1 MLPVFSNQLKQTVSP
16 QESFKC
22 SLGVD
27 PSVRVTYN
35 PPSKKINTPT
45 GSILTKST
53 VTTSHSQRITVKNTR
68 VFPVDKLIIKD
79 QVPISNDARIRVTV
93 TQPALV
99 TKAAATNSNTALV
112 KEVTIPNIK
121 GATVYARW
129 APSN

>member
-35 PPSKKINTPT
+35 PPSKKINAPT

-79 QVPISNDARIRVTV
+79 QIPISNDARIKVTV
-93 TQPALV
+93 TQPALPD
-99 TKAAATNSNTALV
+99 KATTTNANSVSV
-112 KEVTIPNIK
+112 KEIAIPN
-121 GATVYARW
+121 
-129 APSN
+129 